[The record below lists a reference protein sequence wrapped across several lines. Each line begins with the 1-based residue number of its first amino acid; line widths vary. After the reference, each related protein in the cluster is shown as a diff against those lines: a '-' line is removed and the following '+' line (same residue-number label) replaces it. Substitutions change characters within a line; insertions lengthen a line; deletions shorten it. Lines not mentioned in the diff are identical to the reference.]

1 MCVCVCVR
9 ALSLSLSVSVSLSLT
24 HYSHTI
30 LSGHNFVSPYLL
42 MRTLY
47 ITQYHLCT

>member
-1 MCVCVCVR
+1 MGTIRRGREIVFVCVCVCVR

-30 LSGHNFVSPYLL
+30 LSDTILSGHTY
-42 MRTLY
+42 
-47 ITQYHLCT
+47 